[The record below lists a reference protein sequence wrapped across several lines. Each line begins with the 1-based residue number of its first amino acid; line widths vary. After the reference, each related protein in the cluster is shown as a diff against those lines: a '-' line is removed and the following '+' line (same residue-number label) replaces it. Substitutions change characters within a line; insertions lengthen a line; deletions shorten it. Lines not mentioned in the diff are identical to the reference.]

1 MNKKINIFFL
11 IFLFFNINAKS
22 QDVFVSIY
30 NDFKIKTIVIRPI
43 KGKYEFI
50 ANGSKV
56 LKIKKGNNIVYFTA
70 LGDSISAWDLD
81 NYLGAFSKIEIVEKS
96 KNNFFRIQPAY
107 PALKERE
114 YQGGLVITAKKN
126 RLIIINNVNLDYYV
140 AGVVE
145 SECGPNAP
153 FEYYKSQAIICR
165 TYALGH
171 LDRHIQEGFQLCDCV
186 HCQVYKN
193 RCCKNDSIILAVK
206 QTENMVIVDSSL
218 SLIAATFHSNC
229 GGQTMNSEDV
239 WSSKKSYL
247 KSVVDTFCRNQV
259 HSNWT
264 DTITMKDWITY
275 LDTTGIEIT
284 QNTFNND
291 SLTFIQK
298 HRKKYYRIN
307 GDSILLTKIR
317 SDFKLK
323 STFFSIYPND
333 NYLIMKGTGYGHGVG
348 LCQEGAMQMAR
359 YGYSYSDI
367 IHFYYRD
374 VSIINF
380 RSKKLV
386 DMP

>member
-1 MNKKINIFFL
+1 MNKKNYIFFL
-11 IFLFFNINAKS
+11 FLLFFNINAKS
-22 QDVFVSIY
+22 QDIFVSIF

-50 ANGSKV
+50 ANDSKV

-70 LGDSISAWDLD
+70 LGDSLSAWDLD
-81 NYLGAFSKIEIVEKS
+81 NYLGTFSKIEIVEKS
-96 KNNFFRIQPAY
+96 KNNSFRIQPAY

-114 YQGGLVITAKKN
+114 YQGGLVLTAKGN
-126 RLIIINNVNLDYYV
+126 RLLIINKINLDYYV

-145 SECGPNAP
+145 SECGPKAP
-153 FEYYKSQAIICR
+153 FEYYKSQAIISR
-165 TYALGH
+165 TYALDH

-193 RCCKNDSIILAVK
+193 RCCKNDSIILAVE
-206 QTENMVIVDSSL
+206 QTKNLVLVDSNL
-218 SLIAATFHSNC
+218 NLIAATFHSNC

-239 WSSKKSYL
+239 WSSEKSYL
-247 KSVVDTFCRNQV
+247 KSVVDTFCRNQL

-264 DTITMKDWITY
+264 DTISIKDWITY
-275 LDTTGIEIT
+275 LDTTGVDIT
-284 QNTFNND
+284 QNTFSKN
-291 SLTFIQK
+291 SLTFIQE

-307 GDSILLTKIR
+307 GDSILLTRIR
-317 SDFKLK
+317 SAFNLK
-323 STFFSIYPND
+323 STFFSIYPKE
-333 NYLIMKGTGYGHGVG
+333 NYLILKGRGYGHGVG

-374 VSIINF
+374 VSIINLKNIKF
-380 RSKKLV
+380 INI
-386 DMP
+386 P

>member
-1 MNKKINIFFL
+1 MNKTIYILFSFL
-11 IFLFFNINAKS
+11 ILFSYKS
-22 QDVFVSIY
+22 KAQNVFVSLY
-30 NDFKIKTIVIRPI
+30 NDFEIKTAVIRPVQ
-43 KGKYEFI
+43 GKYELI
-50 ANGSKV
+50 ANDNKV
-56 LKIKKGNNIVYFTA
+56 LKINKGNNIIYFTA
-70 LGDSISAWDLD
+70 IGDSISAWDLD
-81 NYLGAFSKIEIVEKS
+81 NHLGIFRKIEIVVKS
-96 KNNFFRIQPAY
+96 KKNSFRIQPAY

-114 YQGGLVITAKKN
+114 YQGGVVLTAKEN
-126 RLIIINNVNLDYYV
+126 RLLIINNVNLDYYV

-153 FEYYKSQAIICR
+153 YEYYKSQAIICR
-165 TYALGH
+165 TYALDH
-171 LDRHIQEGFQLCDCV
+171 LSRHIQDGFQLCDCV

-193 RCCKNDSIILAVK
+193 RCRKNDSILLAVK
-206 QTENMVIVDSSL
+206 KTQNLVIVDSTL

-239 WSSKKSYL
+239 WSSEKSYL
-247 KSVVDTFCRNQV
+247 KSVIDTFCNNQV

-264 DTITMKDWITY
+264 DTISIKDWITY
-275 LDTTGIEIT
+275 LDTIGFDIT
-284 QNTFNND
+284 QKTLNND

-323 STFFSIYPND
+323 STFFSIYPEND
-333 NYLIMKGTGYGHGVG
+333 YLILKGTGYGHGVG

-359 YGYSYSDI
+359 YGYSYSNI
-367 IHFYYRD
+367 IYFYYRG

-380 RSKKLV
+380 RSKKFV
-386 DMP
+386 DIK